1 MNKIPTLDLGPYLA
15 GDTKSLEELA
25 SRLREIQET
34 IGFYVVINHG
44 VPKNVIDRAYTA
56 LREFFSLPLEE
67 KLALRIDQKSV
78 GYIPAKTT
86 GYVTSTINVNT
97 QPDLNETITLARER
111 PLDDPAIQHGMRFA
125 GPNPWPKN
133 LPGFQDAMLA
143 YQKPLSNLGSA
154 LLPLYASALNL
165 PQDYF
170 AEFFTEP
177 MWWTRNSYYP
187 AVEPAENQ
195 YGISPH
201 SDHSFM
207 TLLPLSDVP
216 GLEILLPNG
225 DWLPAT
231 PTKGGILVNTG
242 EFLNRWTNG
251 RFLATP
257 HRVIAPSRDRYSM
270 AMFYNPNADTLA
282 TPLET
287 CVSAE
292 HPTAYDPVTMLEYM
306 SWYIDKNYKRESG
319 GRQD

>member
-86 GYVTSTINVNT
+86 VYVTSTINVNT

-143 YQKPLSNLGSA
+143 YQKPLSNLG
-154 LLPLYASALNL
+154 
-165 PQDYF
+165 
-170 AEFFTEP
+170 
-177 MWWTRNSYYP
+177 
-187 AVEPAENQ
+187 
-195 YGISPH
+195 
-201 SDHSFM
+201 
-207 TLLPLSDVP
+207 
-216 GLEILLPNG
+216 
-225 DWLPAT
+225 
-231 PTKGGILVNTG
+231 
-242 EFLNRWTNG
+242 
-251 RFLATP
+251 
-257 HRVIAPSRDRYSM
+257 
-270 AMFYNPNADTLA
+270 
-282 TPLET
+282 
-287 CVSAE
+287 
-292 HPTAYDPVTMLEYM
+292 
-306 SWYIDKNYKRESG
+306 
-319 GRQD
+319 